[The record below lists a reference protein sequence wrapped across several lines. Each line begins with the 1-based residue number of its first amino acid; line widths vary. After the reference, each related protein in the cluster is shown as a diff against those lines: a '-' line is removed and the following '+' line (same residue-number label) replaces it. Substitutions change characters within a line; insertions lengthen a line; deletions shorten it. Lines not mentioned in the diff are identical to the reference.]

1 MLLSY
6 SESPESSSPPLVL
19 STHLLHYL
27 PFIDSADN
35 SGPPPTYLSVP
46 LGTSGDFC
54 TLQAS
59 FERNHLNT
67 ITVVLRPKAQ
77 LTNCTPCSVKVM
89 GVVTGGEEETTSNN
103 YEVAPQE
110 EMVLINKEVCD
121 ATICAFDK
129 CV

>member
-1 MLLSY
+1 ML
-6 SESPESSSPPLVL
+6 
-19 STHLLHYL
+19 HDL
-27 PFIDSADN
+27 PFLDSADN
-35 SGPPPTYLSVP
+35 SGPPPTYLSLP

-67 ITVVLRPKAQ
+67 ITVVLRPKAR
-77 LTNCTPCSVKVM
+77 LTNHTPCSVKVM

-121 ATICAFDK
+121 VTIKCFDK
-129 CV
+129 F